1 MDLGHDLS
9 QAMVHAA
16 DYAGE
21 LSFGRRRYSRDLEG
35 VDIAVVGIPF
45 DGGTVNRPGA
55 RFGPRA
61 IREQTSL
68 VGCYPWG
75 IYPWGFNA
83 FDRCEVVDYSDV
95 AFLPGYP
102 DRMIEAVERT
112 VGAILSAGVSV
123 LSLGGDHM
131 VAYPLLRAHRAVH
144 GTLTLI
150 HFDAHSDT
158 WGMGD
163 DLNHGTWAYLAA
175 REGIVDPA
183 HSIQIGMRS
192 PNPETHGFNVI
203 DANPLLGRPLSET
216 VDHIRDV
223 VGDRPVYLT
232 FDIDFLDPAYAPGTG
247 TPVCGGPT
255 THQAR
260 TLLHGL
266 AGLNILGADLVEI
279 APAYDPGGV
288 TALAGAT
295 LAYDLLSLLAL
306 ARESHDRT
314 RPRTTRP

>member
-9 QAMVHAA
+9 QALMHGV
-16 DYAGE
+16 DYLGE
-21 LSFGRRRYSRDLEG
+21 LSFGRRRYTRDLAG
-35 VDIAVVGIPF
+35 VDMAVVGIAF

-75 IYPWGFNA
+75 PYPWDHNI
-83 FDRCEVVDYSDV
+83 FDRHEVVDWSDV
-95 AFLPGYP
+95 AFGAAYP
-102 DRMIEAVERT
+102 DRMCTAVREQ
-112 VGAILSAGVSV
+112 VGGIVAAGVSV

-131 VAYPLLRAHRAVH
+131 VTYPLLEAHHAHH
-144 GTLTLI
+144 GPLALV

-163 DLNHGTWAYLAA
+163 DLNHGTWGYLAQA
-175 REGIVDPA
+175 RGLVDPA
-183 HSIQIGMRS
+183 HSVQIGMRS
-192 PNPETHGFNVI
+192 PNPDTYGFTVI
-203 DANPLLGRPLSET
+203 DADTLLAAPMEAT
-216 VDHIRDV
+216 VERIRTI

-247 TPVCGGPT
+247 TPVVGGPT

-260 TLLHGL
+260 ALLRGL
-266 AGLNILGADLVEI
+266 DGLDVVGADVVEVS
-279 APAYDPGGV
+279 PPYDPAGV

-295 LAYDLLSLLAL
+295 FAYDLLYLLGH
-306 ARESHDRT
+306 AREARA
-314 RPRTTRP
+314 